1 MDEIADK
8 YKDQF
13 REEFYKLIDQFKLTL
28 DAAEDYHNNLKGL
41 NVIDD
46 SDHTKE
52 LYELSN
58 LLVDQFV
65 ACSWNLNNIAILE
78 KAISENYK

>member
-1 MDEIADK
+1 
-8 YKDQF
+8 
-13 REEFYKLIDQFKLTL
+13 
-28 DAAEDYHNNLKGL
+28 
-41 NVIDD
+41 VIDD

-58 LLVDQFV
+58 LLVDQIV
-65 ACSWNLNNIAILE
+65 ACSYNLSNIAIIE

>member
-1 MDEIADK
+1 MDEVEEK
-8 YKDQF
+8 YRNEF
-13 REEFYKLIDQFKLTL
+13 REEFYKLIDQFKLTI
-28 DAAEDYHNNLKGL
+28 DAAKNYHNNVKGL
-41 NVIDD
+41 HVIDD

-58 LLVDQFV
+58 LLVDQIV
-65 ACSWNLNNIAILE
+65 ACSYNLSNIAIIE

>member
-13 REEFYKLIDQFKLTL
+13 REEFYKLIDQFKSTL

>member
-1 MDEIADK
+1 MDELADK
-8 YKDQF
+8 YRDEF
-13 REEFYKLIDQFKLTL
+13 RNEFYKLIEQFKLTI
-28 DAAEDYHNNLKGL
+28 DAAENYHNNVEGV
-41 NVIDD
+41 NVIGD

-58 LLVDQFV
+58 LLVDQIV
-65 ACSWNLNNIAILE
+65 ACSYNLSNIAIIE

>member
-1 MDEIADK
+1 MDEVADK
-8 YKDQF
+8 YRDKF
-13 REEFYKLIDQFKLTL
+13 RDEFYKLIDQFKLTI
-28 DAAEDYHNNLKGL
+28 DAAENYHNNVKGL

-58 LLVDQFV
+58 LLVDQIV
-65 ACSWNLNNIAILE
+65 ACSYNLSNIAIIE
-78 KAISENYK
+78 KSISENYK

>member
-1 MDEIADK
+1 MDELADK
-8 YKDQF
+8 YRYEF
-13 REEFYKLIDQFKLTL
+13 RNEFYKLIEQFKLTI
-28 DAAEDYHNNLKGL
+28 DAAENYHNNVKGL

-58 LLVDQFV
+58 LLVDQIV
-65 ACSWNLNNIAILE
+65 ACSYNLSNIAIIE

>member
-1 MDEIADK
+1 MDELADK
-8 YKDQF
+8 YRDEF
-13 REEFYKLIDQFKLTL
+13 RNEFYKLIEQFKLTI
-28 DAAEDYHNNLKGL
+28 DAAENYHNNVKGL

-46 SDHTKE
+46 SDYTKE

-58 LLVDQFV
+58 LLVDQIV
-65 ACSWNLNNIAILE
+65 ACSYNLSNIAIIE

>member
-1 MDEIADK
+1 MDEVEEK
-8 YKDQF
+8 YRTQF
-13 REEFYKLIDQFKLTL
+13 REEFYKLIDQFKLTI
-28 DAAEDYHNNLKGL
+28 DAAENYHNNIKGL
-41 NVIDD
+41 HVIDD

-58 LLVDQFV
+58 LLVDQIV
-65 ACSWNLNNIAILE
+65 ACSWNLNNIATIE

>member
-1 MDEIADK
+1 MDEVEEK
-8 YKDQF
+8 YRNEF
-13 REEFYKLIDQFKLTL
+13 REEFYKLIDQFKLTI
-28 DAAEDYHNNLKGL
+28 DAAENYHNNVKGL

-58 LLVDQFV
+58 LLVDQIV
-65 ACSWNLNNIAILE
+65 ACSYNLSNIAIIE

>member
-1 MDEIADK
+1 MDELADK
-8 YKDQF
+8 YRDEF
-13 REEFYKLIDQFKLTL
+13 RNEFYKLIEQFKLTI
-28 DAAEDYHNNLKGL
+28 DAAENYHNNVKGL

-58 LLVDQFV
+58 LLVDQIV
-65 ACSWNLNNIAILE
+65 ACSYNLSNIAIIE

>member
-1 MDEIADK
+1 MDQLADR
-8 YKDQF
+8 YRDEF
-13 REEFYKLIDQFKLTL
+13 RNEFYKLIEQFKLTI
-28 DAAEDYHNNLKGL
+28 DAAENYHNNVKGL

-58 LLVDQFV
+58 LLVDQIV
-65 ACSWNLNNIAILE
+65 ACSYNLSNIAIIE